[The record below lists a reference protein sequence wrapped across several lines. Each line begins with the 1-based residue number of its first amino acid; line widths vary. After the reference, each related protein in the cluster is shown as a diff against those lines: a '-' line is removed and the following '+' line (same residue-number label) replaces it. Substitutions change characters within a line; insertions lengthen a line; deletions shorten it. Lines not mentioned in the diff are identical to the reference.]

1 MSNTQP
7 VAPATPQASSVAFAN
22 QTLQQYPKVAQQQPA
37 VASAM
42 IQSGSDATNT
52 AVGGVATV
60 APIVNALQTH
70 QQTYNSSGWWNT
82 ILKDTK
88 DVAGAVV
95 GGITK
100 APIIGTVAKW
110 AYKPLQEVQ
119 KDYKFIHSMWADN
132 GPVAGIL
139 ATLGVVAGGTIGSLL
154 GPEGTVIGADI
165 GGALDRNILGRVT
178 PNYNASYVKSND
190 PNYLVSFGRDLDH
203 GLSNIPGFGALS
215 DTNHGFGQV
224 VSGIADASFDFTADP
239 LGKFGKMYS
248 DLKKGSNLAEAK
260 NPDGTVM
267 RDESGLPI
275 IKATLPIASRFPAVE
290 SFLKTTAPQVQTS
303 DQLMAAYANPFNWQ
317 FRSAVKDIA
326 QTDNPIDIQLKYN
339 TRSSNAGITTPMAN
353 ALAKANSEKQVLDVL
368 GQTMYSHEF
377 AQAVTPTGA
386 LTLPV
391 NTLGKMF
398 SSSFGAERIRS
409 SMQASTLNDEKNF
422 LLPKK
427 STIMEPQME
436 PVKDANGNAV
446 INPDGS
452 AQMKQSTNDFGIPTL
467 TPKVDA
473 NGELLTRINKP
484 VWASNP
490 RQLPENMMNA
500 LAAKVR
506 TFTGQKALSM
516 NQDLMKWTGEKIDF
530 SDPNAGKTV
539 YDLLNYSMPSNVAK
553 EYAAKVMTA
562 GSDNERRALLRAAQ
576 VELVK
581 AAGLPADAGVLNKIL
596 SQVHRATFGD
606 EVTNGVYGFL
616 DGKPLGNMEDA
627 SGNAVNAALDPS
639 QRYLGS
645 MVDLKSLH
653 MAMRATKAYGI
664 LYNHADDFFTHY
676 TNTIF
681 APLTLLSTGFGLRVS
696 GAEALH
702 QIIREGL
709 GNYIKNV
716 VSVAS
721 AKHGYARLTKDELSK
736 TADAVTQGLT
746 PEDLAVADKPNA
758 MVSSNAVTKDLAERE
773 KGYKGLVT
781 NALRASGSKASYNS
795 AIQSVVDLKNRVHP
809 VGWVSDKFTSAK
821 IAPYAVQDKIDGLVR
836 LHRSVGSDGI
846 PAGIASDH
854 GASADSA
861 ALDNIDYMTQAFG
874 HSKKPGEELAGLT
887 PMDPHFKM
895 YWAQNLQK
903 AANSPFSKDIAKD
916 YLRLKANN
924 PTMDETNLWAKVQA
938 LHTARLSDVTKYQD
952 LRGTMDGLSQATP
965 ESFAREQVAQVHGIV
980 KGADGTIH
988 NQFLSNI
995 KNGNK
1000 TFSDDMKNIPNEAWP
1015 VNVLGR
1021 KARPLMDNALRRVE
1035 EVGYHTFVN
1044 PVMDFVSR
1052 QPLFAHFYTQE
1063 LKDADT
1069 MKAMG
1074 LISEDQAVQL
1084 AALRGTT
1091 KMLPTIH
1098 DPALRSQ
1105 FAVLHRNLMP
1115 FWFAQEQAMKRVG
1128 RLVTSNPQAFRDFQI
1143 VNQGMNNPG
1152 FVHTDS
1158 NGKKYIVYP
1167 LAGEFG
1173 DAALRGLQAMGM
1185 SSFSGLPESV
1195 TGNTASLMTVLPELK
1210 TPGTG
1215 VFANVAINQLAAK
1228 FPLFTGLANAASGG
1242 YPSATIMSALLP
1254 NSAIRDIWQGMTM
1267 DQRESNVYN
1276 SLYSSIA
1283 AAYYNGAIPSDYASL
1298 PAFQQQAIMDKIENN
1313 ARSNLYIKGLLAF
1326 FLPLSPSVSND
1337 HYTKDLQSF
1346 RDEYLQ
1352 MLKPTAQGGGGLN
1365 LAQALAK
1372 FTTEHGS
1379 GAVSYTIGHTNQ
1391 GLNGANI
1398 PLSDATMSWVKQ
1410 NQNLMDNYGN
1420 GAAYLVPQ
1428 STAGGNVAKIEN
1440 KMIALG
1446 FRSRRTPQ
1454 DFMNAIYVSK
1464 GWSDISKDYTDYSN
1478 FMKQAKAS
1486 GSTYQMGQASQVW
1499 KAFTAN
1505 YGLQNPIWYDDYTSK
1520 TRVVNSI
1527 KAIADLTKIQDA
1539 GRMPTDA
1546 QGSAVNS
1553 LLTDYRT
1560 LKPILDSNH
1569 INGKPNNTYYTL
1581 IDAWN
1586 TYLDEKLGTNP
1597 SLSNVI
1603 NGVFRK
1609 AVQPI

>member
-1 MSNTQP
+1 MSANQVLPSTN
-7 VAPATPQASSVAFAN
+7 PQTNSAAFAN
-22 QTLQQYPKVAQQQPA
+22 QTIKQYPKVAQQNPA
-37 VASAM
+37 VMGGM
-42 IQSGSDATNT
+42 IQSGDPSANI
-52 AVGGVATV
+52 ALGSVATV
-60 APIVNALQTH
+60 APIVQALQDH
-70 QQTYNSSGWWNT
+70 QQTYNSGGWWNT

-95 GGITK
+95 GAVTK
-100 APIIGTVAKW
+100 TPIIGTVAQW

-119 KDYKFIHSMWADN
+119 KDYKFIHSLWADQ

-139 ATLGVVAGGTIGSLL
+139 GTLGVVAGGVIGSFG
-154 GPEGTVIGADI
+154 GPIGAAV
-165 GGALDRNILGRVT
+165 GADLGAAFDRNILGRVI
-178 PNYNASYVKSND
+178 PNYNASFVKSND
-190 PNYLVSFGRDLDH
+190 PNYMVSFGRDIAH
-203 GLSNIPGFGALS
+203 GLSNIPGFGTLT
-215 DTNHGFGQV
+215 DTNHGFGQF
-224 VSGIADASFDFTADP
+224 VSGISDAAFDFQTDP
-239 LGKFGKMYS
+239 LAKFGKFYS
-248 DLKKGSNLAEAK
+248 DIKGGNYVGEAK
-260 NPDGTVM
+260 NPDGSVM
-267 RDESGLPI
+267 RDQSNKPI
-275 IKATLPIASRFPAVE
+275 FKGTLPIASRFPQVE
-290 SFLKTTAPQVQTS
+290 EFLKSAAPQVQSS
-303 DQLMAAYANPFNWQ
+303 DQLLAAYSNPTQWQ

-326 QTDNPIDIQLKYN
+326 KTDNPIAIQTKYN
-339 TRSSNAGITTPMAN
+339 TRSSNASITTPMAN
-353 ALAKANSEKQVLDVL
+353 ALAKASTEKEVLDVL

-391 NTLGKMF
+391 NGLGKMF
-398 SSSFGAERIRS
+398 SSAFGPERIRAS
-409 SMQASTLNDEKNF
+409 AQATTLNDEKNF

-436 PVKDANGNAV
+436 PAKDLQGN
-446 INPDGS
+446 ILTNPDGTT
-452 AQMKQSTNDFGIPTL
+452 QMRQAINDFGVPTFNA
-467 TPKVDA
+467 KVDA
-473 NGELLTRINKP
+473 NGEVIQQINRP

-490 RQLPENMMNA
+490 RQLPENIMNA
-500 LAAKVR
+500 LASKVR

-516 NQDLMKWTGEKIDF
+516 NQDLMKWSAEKVDF
-530 SDPNAGKTV
+530 SDPNAGKTM
-539 YDLLNYSMPSNVAK
+539 YDLMNYAMPSNVAK
-553 EYAAKVMTA
+553 EYAAKIMTA

-576 VELVK
+576 VEVIK
-581 AAGLPADAGVLNKIL
+581 AAGLPNSPGMLNKIL

-627 SGNAVNAALDPS
+627 QGNAVNAALDPS

-645 MVDLKSLH
+645 MMDLKTLH
-653 MAMRATKAYGI
+653 QAMRSVKAYGI

-676 TNTIF
+676 TNSIF

-702 QIIREGL
+702 QVIREGL
-709 GNYIKNV
+709 GSYLKSV
-716 VSVAS
+716 VSVAG
-721 AKHGYARLTKDELSK
+721 AKHGYAKLAEGEASK
-736 TADAVTQGLT
+736 VTTAVAQGLT
-746 PEDLAVADKPNA
+746 PEDLAVADKPGA
-758 MVSSNAVTKDLAERE
+758 MVSSNSVTKDLAERE
-773 KGYKGLVT
+773 KGYRGLVQG
-781 NALRASGSKASYNS
+781 ALKATGSKASYNS
-795 AIQSVVDLKNRVHP
+795 GIQAVLDLKGRVHP
-809 VGWVSDKFTSAK
+809 VGWVSDKFASSK
-821 IAPYAVQDKIDGLVR
+821 IAPYSVQDKIEGLTR
-836 LHRSVGSDGI
+836 LHRSVGNDGI

-861 ALDNIDYMTQAFG
+861 AKDNIDYMTQAFG

-887 PMDPHFKM
+887 SMDPHFKM
-895 YWAQNLQK
+895 YWAQNLSK
-903 AANSPFSKDIAKD
+903 ASNSPFSKDIAAD
-916 YLRLKANN
+916 YLRIRANN
-924 PTMDETNLWAKVQA
+924 RTLDENAIWAKVQA
-938 LHTARLSDVTKYQD
+938 SHTARLSDLTKYSD
-952 LRGTMDGLSQATP
+952 LRGTMDGLSRATP
-965 ESFAREQVAQVHGIV
+965 ESFSREQVAQLRGLV
-980 KGADGTIH
+980 KGADGTTH
-988 NQFLSNI
+988 TQFLANV
-995 KNGNK
+995 KNGQS
-1000 TFSDDMKNIPNEAWP
+1000 TFADSMKDIPNEAWP
-1015 VNVLGR
+1015 VSILGR
-1021 KARPLMDNALRRVE
+1021 KARPMMDNALRRVE

-1044 PVMDFVSR
+1044 PVMNFISR
-1052 QPLFAHFYTQE
+1052 QPLFAHFFTQE

-1074 LISEDQAVQL
+1074 LIDEDQAVRL

-1105 FAVLHRNLMP
+1105 FAVMHRNLMP

-1143 VNQGMNNPG
+1143 IQQGMNNPG

-1173 DAALRGLQAMGM
+1173 NAALRGLQALGM
-1185 SSFSGLPESV
+1185 QSFSGMPESV
-1195 TGNTASLMTVLPELK
+1195 TGSTSSLLTVLPEMK
-1210 TPGTG
+1210 TPGLG
-1215 VFANVAINQLAAK
+1215 VFANMALGQLATK

-1242 YPSATIMSALLP
+1242 YPSPTLMSALLP
-1254 NSAIRDIWQGMTM
+1254 NSSIRDIWQGMTM

-1283 AAYYNGAIPSDYASL
+1283 SAHYSGLLPENYASL
-1298 PAFQQQAIMDKIENN
+1298 PAYQQQSIMDKIENN

-1346 RDEYLQ
+1346 RSEYLN
-1352 MLKPTAQGGGGLN
+1352 MLKPTAQGGLGLN
-1365 LAQALAK
+1365 LAQALNK
-1372 FTTEHGS
+1372 FLTEHGS
-1379 GAVSYTIGHTNQ
+1379 GAVSYTVAHTQQ

-1398 PLSDATMSWVKQ
+1398 PLSNATMAWVSQ
-1410 NQNLMDNYGN
+1410 NQDLMNNYGN

-1428 STAGGNVAKIEN
+1428 STAGGDVAKIEN

-1464 GWSDISKDYTDYSN
+1464 GWADISKDYTDYSD

-1486 GSTYQMGQASQVW
+1486 GNNYMLRQASQVW
-1499 KAFTAN
+1499 KAYTAN
-1505 YGLQNPIWYDDYTSK
+1505 YGLQNPIWYDDYTAK
-1520 TRVVNSI
+1520 TRVVNSY
-1527 KAIADLTKIQDA
+1527 KAISDLSKIQDA
-1539 GRMPTDA
+1539 GKMPTDA
-1546 QGSAVNS
+1546 QGTAVSS
-1553 LLTDYRT
+1553 LLTDYRQ
-1560 LKPILDSNH
+1560 LKPVLDMEH
-1569 INGKPNNTYYTL
+1569 TNGKPNSTYYNL
-1581 IDAWN
+1581 VDAWN
-1586 TYLDEKLGTNP
+1586 TYLDQKVGTDP